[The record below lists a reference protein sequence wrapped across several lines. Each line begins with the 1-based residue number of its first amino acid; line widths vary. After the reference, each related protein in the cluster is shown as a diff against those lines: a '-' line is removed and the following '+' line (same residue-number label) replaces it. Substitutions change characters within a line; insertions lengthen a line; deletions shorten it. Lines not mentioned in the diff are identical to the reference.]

1 MRYGKFLA
9 AALVVLAACSGY
21 NSSTGPGYG
30 GGGGGGGQGGG
41 GGGPVGAVTVGPGI
55 QFVSAHDGSQ
65 NPAVNTVPVGG
76 TVTWTWARGSIQ
88 HSVQSTGA
96 TSFTGSPIMSQGTY
110 SVQFNTAGT
119 YHYVCGVHGSAMS
132 GTVIVQ

>member
-1 MRYGKFLA
+1 MRYRNFLA
-9 AALVVLAACSGY
+9 AGLLLLVACSGY
-21 NSSTGPGYG
+21 SMGPGYGG

-65 NPAVNTVPVGG
+65 NPAVTQVAVGA
-76 TVTWTWARGSIQ
+76 TVTWTWSGSLR
-88 HSVQSTGA
+88 HSVQSTGT
-96 TSFTGSPIMSQGTY
+96 TSFVSSAIMSSGSY
-110 SVQFNTAGT
+110 ALQFNTPGT
-119 YHYVCGVHGSAMS
+119 YHYICAVHGASMS

>member
-1 MRYGKFLA
+1 MRYAKRGA
-9 AALVVLAACSGY
+9 IALLVLLAACGSAL
-21 NSSTGPGYG
+21 GPYGGGG

-76 TVTWTWARGSIQ
+76 TVTWTWASGSIQ

-96 TSFTGSPIMSQGTY
+96 TSFTSSPIMSQGTY

>member
-1 MRYGKFLA
+1 MRYAKRGA
-9 AALVVLAACSGY
+9 IAVLVLLAACGSALSPY
-21 NSSTGPGYG
+21 

-65 NPAVNTVPVGG
+65 NPAVTMIGVGQ
-76 TVTWTWARGSIQ
+76 TVTWTWSGSLQ
-88 HSVQSTGA
+88 HSVESTGA
-96 TSFTGSPIMSQGTY
+96 TSFTSSSIMSRGSY
-110 SVQFNTAGT
+110 AVQFNTAGT
-119 YHYVCGVHGSAMS
+119 YHYICAVHGASMS

>member
-1 MRYGKFLA
+1 MRYAKLA
-9 AALVVLAACSGY
+9 VAALVLLAGCGSY
-21 NSSTGPGYG
+21 STGPGYG
-30 GGGGGGGQGGG
+30 GGGGGQGGGGG

-76 TVTWTWARGSIQ
+76 TVTWTWASGSIQ

-96 TSFTGSPIMSQGTY
+96 TSFTSSPIMSQGTY
-110 SVQFNTAGT
+110 AVQFNTAGT
-119 YHYVCGVHGSAMS
+119 YHYICGVHGAAMS